1 MLLTYR
7 ETTKIYRDEYEE
19 QKEISSYERGEEI
32 PLLDKGVWQLYR
44 GFVQLSTAH
53 SNGKEVILNW
63 AKQGAF
69 FGKWLARSNNYC
81 ATALSNIYIAWY
93 SLREIETNSQLAKAM
108 LTEEIK
114 AMQQRESLLAIAKIK
129 LVEDRLH
136 HLLFFLQEEM
146 GETREE
152 GIRLKARLTH
162 QNIADA
168 IRTTRVTVTKLFGD
182 FQRKGLVAFDEER
195 HLIIKS

>member
-7 ETTKIYRDEYEE
+7 ETTKTHRDEHQETK
-19 QKEISSYERGEEI
+19 QISSYERGEEI
-32 PLLDKGVWQLYR
+32 PLLDGGVWQLYR
-44 GFVQLSTAH
+44 GFVQLSTLH
-53 SNGKEVILNW
+53 SNGDDVILNW

-69 FGKWLARSNNYC
+69 FGKWLARSNNYR
-81 ATALSNIYIAWY
+81 ATALSNVYIAWY
-93 SLREIETNSQLAKAM
+93 SLPEIETNSQLARAM

-168 IRTTRVTVTKLFGD
+168 IRTTRVTVTKLLGD
-182 FQRKGLVAFDEER
+182 FQGKGLVAFDEER

>member
-19 QKEISSYERGEEI
+19 QKQIRSYERGEEI

-69 FGKWLARSNNYC
+69 FGKWLARSNNYR
-81 ATALSNIYIAWY
+81 ATALSNVYIAWY

-168 IRTTRVTVTKLFGD
+168 IRTTRVTVTKLFGY